1 MNRVLPILGMVCLC
15 SFGMAGPTNRKTPI
29 QNVHP
34 GKQQEIQISGRVTDD
49 GGKALQGVNVVVK
62 DKPSNNTKTDQ
73 DGRYILMVPKSATIV
88 FTMVG
93 FIKQDIVADK
103 EVIDVSLV
111 ESSNA
116 VDEVVV
122 TGFGGT
128 MKKTDMIGSVVSIKP
143 ADLKVPSSNLTT
155 ALAGRAAGVI
165 AYQRSGEPG
174 RDNAD
179 FFIRGVTT
187 FGYKVD
193 PLILIDNVEVT
204 PTDFA
209 RLQVDDIAS
218 FSILKDATATAI
230 YGARGANGVILVVTK
245 QGTEGKAKL
254 NFRLE
259 NSLSAPTKN
268 VRLAEPVTYM
278 QMANEAVLTRDPRGA
293 TLYPI
298 GKIER
303 TIAGDDP
310 LLYPAVDWR
319 KQLIKDYT
327 MNQRANLSVTGGGPI
342 AQYFVSG
349 AFNQDNGVLKV
360 PKVSSFNN
368 NINLKNYSLR
378 ANINMHLTKST
389 EFIVRMNGSF
399 DDYTG
404 PIDGGQQVYRNIMRT
419 SPSLF
424 APSYVAGQDQQYIRH
439 ILFGNAGTGNY
450 LNPYADLVK
459 GYRNSSRSMMLAQ
472 LELKQNLAFITEGLT
487 FRVLANTTRNSYFEV
502 TRQYNP
508 FYYQMMGM
516 NPFTNEHILEII
528 NENGG
533 TEYLDYREGGKTVST
548 LFYMENALNYNRT
561 FNDKHTFSGLLVSIL
576 RNNIK
581 GNAGSLQQSLPFRNI
596 GVSGRGTYAYD
607 SRYFVEF
614 NFGFNGSERFEKSQR
629 FGFFPSAGLAW
640 SVSNEKFWES
650 IKPVVNNL
658 RIRGTYGVVGNDAI
672 GSENDRFLYLSELNM
687 NSGNRSAT
695 FGTDF
700 GYSRTG
706 IAMMR
711 YANPEI
717 TWEKGYKS
725 NVALELGLFNK
736 IQIMVDVFKER
747 RKNIFMTRNDIP
759 TTMGLA
765 ANVSANLGE
774 AESKGIDFSI
784 DVNHNFSNSFWLQGR
799 GNFTYAASKFL
810 VFEEPAYK
818 EPWLSRIGYSI
829 NQQWGYIA
837 ERLFIDDA
845 EVANS
850 PSQIFGN
857 TPVRGGDIKFK
868 DLNGDGQITSLDRA
882 PIGYPTVPEI
892 MYGFGFSMGYKKFD
906 FSAFFQGSARSSFWI
921 DPSATAPF
929 VPYVYQGSD
938 GAAGRALQNQLL
950 QAYADNYWS
959 EDNRNLYALW
969 PRLSDVHV
977 ENNEQRSTWF
987 MRSGNF
993 IRLKQLEL
1001 GYTLPQRIIQKV
1013 KMSNFRVYA
1022 NGTNLLAFSGFKLW
1036 DPEMAGNGLGYPV
1049 QRVIN
1054 IGINA
1059 SF

>member
-1 MNRVLPILGMVCLC
+1 MKKVIPILGAAYFCLFAPAEVTANAT
-15 SFGMAGPTNRKTPI
+15 SLAKLHDV
-29 QNVHP
+29 Q
-34 GKQQEIQISGRVTDD
+34 QQEIEIRGQLTDVQNRALNGVSVTVKEKTTIS
-49 GGKALQGVNVVVK
+49 
-62 DKPSNNTKTDQ
+62 TKTDHN
-73 DGRYILMVPKSATIV
+73 GRYILKVPLNATIV
-88 FTMVG
+88 FSMVG
-93 FIKQDIVADK
+93 FSPIEQVADK
-103 EVIDVSLV
+103 QVIDLTMV
-111 ESSNA
+111 ESDNI

-128 MKKTDMIGSVVSIKP
+128 QRKTDMIGSVVSVKP
-143 ADLKVPSSNLTT
+143 GDLKIPSSNLTT
-155 ALAGRAAGVI
+155 ALAGRVAGMI

-204 PTDFA
+204 TTDLA

-245 QGTEGKAKL
+245 QGTEGRAKL

-259 NSLSAPTKN
+259 NSISTPTSN
-268 VRLAEPVTYM
+268 VKLADPVTYM
-278 QMANEAVLTRDPRGA
+278 QLANEAVLTRDPRGA

-303 TIAGDDP
+303 TMAGDDP
-310 LLYPAVDWR
+310 FLYPAVDWR
-319 KQLIKDYT
+319 KELIKDYT
-327 MNQRANLSVTGGGPI
+327 MNQRANLSVSGGGSI

-349 AFNQDNGVLKV
+349 AFNQDNGILKV

-368 NINLKNYSLR
+368 NISLKTYSLR
-378 ANINMHLTKST
+378 ANVNMHLTKTT

-404 PIDGGQQVYRNIMRT
+404 PIDGGQTVYRNIMRT

-424 APSYVAGQDQQYIRH
+424 APYYPAGTEQSYLKH

-459 GYRNSSRSMMLAQ
+459 GYRDYSRSMMLAQ
-472 LELKQNLAFITEGLT
+472 LELKQNLSFITEGLT
-487 FRVLANTTRNSYFEV
+487 FRSLANTTRNSYFDV
-502 TRQYNP
+502 TRQYSP
-508 FYYQMMGM
+508 FFYQMGGI
-516 NPFTNEHILEII
+516 NPFTNEYALDII

-533 TEYLDYREGGKTVST
+533 TEYLDYREGTKTLST
-548 LFYMENALNYNRT
+548 LFYMENAFNYNRT
-561 FNDKHTFSGLLVSIL
+561 FHDKHALSGLMVFIL
-576 RNNIK
+576 RNQIR
-581 GNAGSLQQSLPFRNI
+581 GNSGSLQQSLPFRNV

-607 SRYFVEF
+607 SRYFFEF
-614 NFGFNGSERFEKSQR
+614 NFGFNGSERFEKSKR

-650 IKPVVNNL
+650 IKPVVSNL
-658 RIRGTYGVVGNDAI
+658 RLRGTYGVVGNDAI
-672 GSENDRFLYLSELNM
+672 GRESDRFLYLSELNM
-687 NSGNRSAT
+687 NNGGRSAT
-695 FGTDF
+695 FGTDLT
-700 GYSRTG
+700 YSRSG
-706 IAMMR
+706 ISMMR
-711 YANPEI
+711 YANPAI
-717 TWEKGYKS
+717 TWERGFKT
-725 NVALELGLFNK
+725 NLAVELGLLNK
-736 IQIMVDVFKER
+736 IQIMADIFKER
-747 RKNIFMTRNDIP
+747 RKNIFMMRNDIP
-759 TTMGLA
+759 TTMGLSA
-765 ANVSANLGE
+765 PVSANIGE

-784 DVNHNFSNSFWLQGR
+784 DVNHNFSSGLWLQAR
-799 GNFTYAASKFL
+799 GNFTYATSKFL
-810 VFEEPAYK
+810 VIEEPAYK
-818 EPWLSRIGYSI
+818 EPWLSRVGYNL

-850 PSQIFGN
+850 PSQVFGN

-892 MYGFGFSMGYKKFD
+892 IYGFGFSLGYKKID

-929 VPYVYQGSD
+929 VSHLYENDPAVGKL
-938 GAAGRALQNQLL
+938 LQNQLL
-950 QAYADNYWS
+950 SAYANDYWS

-969 PRLSDVHV
+969 PRLSNVHV

-987 MRSGNF
+987 MRSGSF
-993 IRLKQLEL
+993 VRLKQVEI
-1001 GYTLPQRIIQKV
+1001 GYTLPKHLTDKV
-1013 KMSNFRVYA
+1013 KMNSFRVYA
-1022 NGTNLLAFSGFKLW
+1022 NGTNLLTFSGFKLW

-1049 QRVIN
+1049 QRVFN
-1054 IGINA
+1054 IGVNA